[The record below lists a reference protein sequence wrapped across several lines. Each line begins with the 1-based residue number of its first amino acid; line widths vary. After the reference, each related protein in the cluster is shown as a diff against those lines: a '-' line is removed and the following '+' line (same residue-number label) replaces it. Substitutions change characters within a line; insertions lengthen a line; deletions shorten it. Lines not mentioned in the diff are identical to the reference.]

1 MKEKLEYNILTNKAI
16 RFFTLKTTNGL
27 AKLLVYSPPEFTSII
42 KNATYRKFK
51 IRKSKGGTRTI
62 ESPNEELRVLQKR
75 LNLYLQSLYCMIKPE
90 AAYGFVLSYQKEK
103 KPHTIVSNAENHL
116 NKKYVLNI
124 DLKDFFHS
132 ISTMQ
137 VKEFFM
143 NSPFKFNEDLA
154 TCLTLICCYNGRLTM
169 GAPTSPVISNLICIP
184 LDKQLMAIAEEH
196 KLTYTRYAD
205 DMTFSSSENI
215 SEEVITK
222 IKSSITAFGFQLNE
236 KKFRMQSK
244 FRQQT
249 VTGIKVNA
257 KTNVDRKYVRNIRA
271 TIHDIKLNGL
281 EAATQK
287 HYVLKEVDKKL
298 MQSLLQKIEGKIN
311 FVGQVKGKDDGVYR
325 GLLQRSK
332 EVGMF
337 RKGAGKRNHNTSI
350 F

>member
-1 MKEKLEYNILTNKAI
+1 MKTILKHKELIENSVK
-16 RFFTLKTTNGL
+16 FLSLKSANEL
-27 AKLLVYSPPEFTSII
+27 SKLLMCYFPEFIGVI
-42 KNATYRKFK
+42 KNASYFEFK
-51 IRKSKGGTRTI
+51 IPKKKKGYRTI
-62 ESPNEELRVLQKR
+62 ESPNLQLRELQKR
-75 LNLYLQSLYCMIKPE
+75 LNSFLQALYCIIKPE
-90 AAYGFVLSYQKEK
+90 AAYGFVLSYQEDA
-103 KPHTIVSNAENHL
+103 KPHTIISNAKNHL

-132 ISTMQ
+132 ISAIQ
-137 VKEFFM
+137 VREFFKKHPY
-143 NSPFKFNEDLA
+143 NFNDDLA
-154 TCLTLICCYNGRLTM
+154 TCLALICCYKGRLPM
-169 GAPTSPVISNLICIP
+169 GAPTSPVVSNLICIP
-184 LDKQLMAIAEEH
+184 LDKQLMAIAQEH

-205 DMTFSSSENI
+205 DMTFSSNENI
-215 SEEVITK
+215 SDEAITQ
-222 IKSSITAFGFQLNE
+222 IKASITAFGFQLNE

-325 GLLQRSK
+325 GLLQQSK

-337 RKGAGKRNHNTSI
+337 RMGSGKRNPNVSI